1 MGSGRHGRPGCGK
14 MDGHVPGDPHQMSDE
29 VALEQEYVDILY
41 RRLDDLR
48 SRTATELA
56 SVRRAGPSGTHQN
69 RSERDSFATLHEMRL
84 AQLEAVEDRLAFGRV
99 DLRDGASRYIGRIGL
114 SDDEQTQLLVDWR
127 APASRDFY
135 QATAASPGEVV
146 RRRHLATRGRAV
158 TGVED
163 EALDLD
169 ALDNAQRSS
178 LTGEGALLAAVG
190 AHRTGRMGDI
200 VATIQ
205 AEQDRVIRSDLAG
218 PLVVQGGPGTGKT
231 AVALHRAAY
240 LLYTHRERLARHGVL
255 LVGPNP
261 LFLRYIEQVLPSLGE
276 TGVVLSTAAELYPGV
291 VGVEETDAE
300 VAALKGDLRMA
311 RVLARAVRARQ
322 RVPQGSRTLAVGSQR
337 LTLTPGD
344 VAGARSRARRSRKP
358 HNQAREGFLR
368 DLLGLLAGRLAA
380 AIGTTL
386 TDDNRED
393 MQEELRDSAD
403 VRREL
408 NLAWMPLTPEQVL
421 SALFADPDRLAAAGA
436 EDLDR
441 HELALLHREPGAAWT
456 VADVA
461 LLDELAELL
470 GDVRGT
476 DRAAE
481 AAARAQRA
489 EDLANAA
496 AALRNVDSAI
506 RPSAEQLADRF
517 AESDPSLTV
526 AERAEADRT
535 WAYGHLVVDEAQELS
550 PMTWRLLMRRCPS
563 RSMTLV
569 GDVAQV
575 GSAAGAS
582 SWGEVLDRYVQDRW
596 RIELLT
602 VNYRT
607 PAQVMQL
614 ASDMLAAAGVDAP
627 TPESVREGDWK
638 PLAQQIRR
646 DDLTGVL
653 DALHAELDLL
663 GEGRLA
669 VVTARGAA
677 DDLRARLS
685 ESLPAGTIGSGR
697 ATLEAAVSVLTVE
710 EVKGLEFDAVVVI
723 EPGDVLAASA
733 RGANDLYV
741 ALTRPTQR
749 LRVLHSDPLPPGL
762 TGLAT
767 V

>member
-1 MGSGRHGRPGCGK
+1 MV
-14 MDGHVPGDPHQMSDE
+14 GHVERGPPHMTDE
-29 VALEQEYVDILY
+29 VALEQAYVDTLY
-41 RRLDDLR
+41 QRLDALR
-48 SRTATELA
+48 ARTAAELA
-56 SVRRAGPSGTHQN
+56 AVRRAGPQGTHQN
-69 RSERDSFATLHEMRL
+69 RSERDSFATLHEIRL

-99 DLRDGASRYIGRIGL
+99 DLRDGSRRYIGRIGL
-114 SDDEQTQLLVDWR
+114 SDDAQTQLLVDWR

-135 QATAASPGEVV
+135 QATAATPGDVV
-146 RRRHLATRGRAV
+146 RRRHLGTRGRTV

-169 ALDNAQRSS
+169 ALDQGQRSS

-205 AEQDRVIRSDLAG
+205 AEQDRVIRSELAG

-240 LLYTHRERLARHGVL
+240 LLYTHRERLVRHGVL

-261 LFLRYIEQVLPSLGE
+261 LFLRYIERVLPSLGE

-291 VGVEETDAE
+291 VGVDEPDPP

-311 RVLARAVRARQ
+311 RVLFRAVRARQ

-337 LTLTPGD
+337 LPLTPGD
-344 VAGARSRARRSRKP
+344 VAAARARARRTRKP
-358 HNQAREGFLR
+358 HNVARDGFLR
-368 DLLGLLAGRLAA
+368 DLLGLLAGRLAT

-386 TDDNRED
+386 TDDNRDELQD
-393 MQEELRDSAD
+393 ELRDSAD

-408 NLAWMPLTPEQVL
+408 NLAWMPLTPEQL
-421 SALFADPDRLAAAGA
+421 LTSLYAEPDRLGAAAA

-441 HELALLHREPGAAWT
+441 RERALLRRPAGTAWT
-456 VADVA
+456 VADVP

-470 GDVRGT
+470 GDVASG

-489 EDLANAA
+489 EDLANAQ
-496 AALRNVDSAI
+496 AALSHVDTLI
-506 RPSAEQLADRF
+506 RPTAEQVADRF
-517 AESDPSLTV
+517 AVSDPTMTV
-526 AERAEADRT
+526 AERAESDRT

-550 PMTWRLLMRRCPS
+550 PMTWRVLMRRCPS

-582 SWGEVLDRYVQDRW
+582 SWAEVLDRYVQDRW
-596 RIELLT
+596 RIEQLT

-614 ASDMLAAAGVDAP
+614 AGDMLAAAGVQAP
-627 TPESVREGDWK
+627 TPESVREGEWK
-638 PLAQQIRR
+638 PLAQEIRR
-646 DDLTGVL
+646 DDPAGVL
-653 DALHAELDLL
+653 DAVRAELELL

-677 DDLRARLS
+677 DGLREQLLAA
-685 ESLPAGTIGSGR
+685 LPAGTVGLGR
-697 ATLEAAVSVLTVE
+697 ATLDSPVSVLSVDD
-710 EVKGLEFDAVVVI
+710 VKGLEFDAVVVV
-723 EPGDVLAASA
+723 EPGDLLAASA
-733 RGANDLYV
+733 RGPNDLYV

-762 TGLAT
+762 TDLAT
-767 V
+767 A

>member
-1 MGSGRHGRPGCGK
+1 
-14 MDGHVPGDPHQMSDE
+14 MSDE
-29 VALEQEYVDILY
+29 VALEQGYVDTLY
-41 RRLDDLR
+41 QRLDTLR
-48 SRTATELA
+48 ARTAAELA

-69 RSERDSFATLHEMRL
+69 RSERDSFATLHEIRL

-99 DLRDGASRYIGRIGL
+99 DLRDGACRYIGRIGL

-158 TGVED
+158 IGVED

-169 ALDNAQRSS
+169 SLDHDQRSS

-205 AEQDRVIRSDLAG
+205 AEQDRVIRSDIAG

-276 TGVVLSTAAELYPGV
+276 TGVVLATAGELYPGV
-291 VGVEETDAE
+291 DGVDEPDAD

-311 RVLARAVRARQ
+311 RVLSRAVRARQ
-322 RVPQGSRTLAVGSQR
+322 RVPQGTRTLAVGSQR

-344 VAGARSRARRSRKP
+344 VAGARTRARRNRRP
-358 HNQAREGFLR
+358 HNLARESFLR
-368 DLLGLLAGRLAA
+368 DLMGLLAGRLATA
-380 AIGTTL
+380 LGTTL
-386 TDDNRED
+386 TEDNRED
-393 MQEELRDSAD
+393 LQEELRDSPD

-408 NLAWMPLTPEQVL
+408 NLAWMPLLPEQVL
-421 SALFADPDRLAAAGA
+421 ASLYADPDRLGAVAAD
-436 EDLDR
+436 ELDR
-441 HELALLHREPGAAWT
+441 RERALLLREPGAPWT
-456 VADVA
+456 VADVP

-470 GDVRGT
+470 GDVASA
-476 DRAAE
+476 DRAGE
-481 AAARAQRA
+481 AAARIQRA
-489 EDLANAA
+489 EDLATAQ
-496 AALRNVDSAI
+496 AALSNVDTLI

-517 AESDPSLTV
+517 AQTDPTLTV
-526 AERAEADRT
+526 AERAESDRT

-550 PMTWRLLMRRCPS
+550 PMTWRVLMRRCPS

-596 RIELLT
+596 RIEQLT

-614 ASDMLAAAGVDAP
+614 ASDMLAAAGVQAP
-627 TPESVREGDWK
+627 TPESVREGEWK

-646 DDLTGVL
+646 GDLAGVL
-653 DALHAELDLL
+653 DAVQAELDVL
-663 GEGRLA
+663 GEGRLV
-669 VVTARGAA
+669 VVTARGASA
-677 DDLRARLS
+677 GLRKDLTTA
-685 ESLPAGTIGSGR
+685 LPAGTVGSGR
-697 ATLEAAVSVLTVE
+697 STLESPVSVLSVD
-710 EVKGLEFDAVVVI
+710 EVKGLEFDAVVVV

-762 TGLAT
+762 TDLAT